1 MAFTDIPTI
10 EKFDFY
16 IGLAF
21 RRAQKVSQKFPKRE
35 IMKKFDVIRED
46 LSKSLNRIL
55 LKYPN
60 IDDLDPFYNK
70 LFKANLDYVSIKK
83 ALGSLVWC
91 DRKVAEF
98 HKMYIKK
105 IAFQNHDD
113 KKRLN
118 KIRIEFYGRINSC
131 LKQIKKELATLEESR
146 RIIKEFPVFKTNS
159 KTICLVGFPNVGKT
173 TLLYK
178 LTGSK
183 ADIKPYAF
191 TTKGINVSYSGKLQI
206 LDTPGTLNRPDK
218 MNAIEYTAYLAMEEL
233 ADFLIYVFDPTES
246 YDLNEQIKLYKRVK
260 KYNKKVYVYVSKRDI
275 CDNFEKELS
284 EFNPLTFDELKALIK
299 EAEPEPEKKTKK
311 PKIA

>member
-16 IGLAF
+16 VGLAF

-70 LFKANLDYVSIKK
+70 LFKANLDYVKIKK
-83 ALGSLVWC
+83 ALGAIVWC

-105 IAFQNHDD
+105 IAFQKHDD

-146 RIIKEFPVFKTNS
+146 KIIKEFPVFKTNAR
-159 KTICLVGFPNVGKT
+159 TICLVGFPNVGKT

-183 ADIKPYAF
+183 ADIQPYAF
-191 TTKGINVSYSGKLQI
+191 TTKGINVSYVDKIQV

-218 MNAIEYTAYLAMEEL
+218 MNAIEYTAYLAMEDL
-233 ADFLIYVFDPTES
+233 AEFLVYVFDPTES
-246 YDLNEQIKLYKRVK
+246 YELNEQIKLYKRIK
-260 KYNKKVYVYVSKRDI
+260 KYKKKVYVYVSKRDI
-275 CDNFEKELS
+275 CDHFKKELGK
-284 EFNPLTFDELKALIK
+284 FNPLSFNELKKLVQDMK
-299 EAEPEPEKKTKK
+299 PKDEPKKKKTK
-311 PKIA
+311 